1 MAALT
6 PLFKRIGLA
15 IAFSPRVEAMLAE
28 AIRLKN
34 IWEAELVLIHVG
46 EHGET
51 EKHTLDKLLSKH
63 NLLATDVT
71 VCWRKGKPAN
81 EILKACQEQQIDL
94 LVTGALRK
102 EGLVQHYVGSIA
114 RRILRKANCSVLTLI
129 QPSVTPTPFD
139 NIVVSADDHVLT
151 QETLRQACV
160 FAKREQ
166 ARWLHVVREVKL
178 YGLTMSSADQ
188 ATEEEYTQLRH
199 KLVED
204 EIDHVQRLLGK
215 TNHAGLK
222 INIKILSGKSG
233 FELAQ
238 FAKRK
243 NANLLIVSAP
253 PRRLMLLDRIFPH
266 DLEYVFAELPCN
278 LLIVNPGKRH
288 THG

>member
-1 MAALT
+1 VT
-6 PLFKRIGLA
+6 PLFKKIGLA
-15 IAFSPRVEAMLAE
+15 IAFSPRAEAMLAE
-28 AIRLKN
+28 AVRLKN
-34 IWEAELVLIHVG
+34 IWKAELVLIHVG

-51 EKHTLDKLLSKH
+51 EKQLLDKLLSNH
-63 NLLATDVT
+63 NLSANDVI
-71 VCWRKGKPAN
+71 VCWRKGKPAK
-81 EILKACQEQQIDL
+81 EILKACNEQGIDL

-129 QPSVTPTPFD
+129 QPSVTPAPFD
-139 NIVVSADDHVLT
+139 NIVVSADDYDLA
-151 QETLRQACV
+151 QETLRQACL
-160 FAKREQ
+160 FAHQEQ
-166 ARWLHVVREVKL
+166 ARWLHVAREVKL
-178 YGLTMSSADQ
+178 YGLSMSSADQ

-199 KLVED
+199 KLIED

-215 TNHAGLK
+215 ANHAGLK

-278 LLIVNPGKRH
+278 LLIVNPDSRYA
-288 THG
+288 HG